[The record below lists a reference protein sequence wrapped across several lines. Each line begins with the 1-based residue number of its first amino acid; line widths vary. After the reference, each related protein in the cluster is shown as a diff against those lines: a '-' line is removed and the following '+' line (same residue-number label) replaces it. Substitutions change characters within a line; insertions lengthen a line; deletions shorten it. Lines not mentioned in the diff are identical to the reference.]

1 MKGNSSELQRKIMA
15 VTAVVA
21 GVMMIYV
28 FPEQAMRTLKI
39 ALENVMERLIPF
51 DPDFYTAVPILSST
65 YGAWMVILVL
75 CGALSICI
83 APAIYKGQEWA
94 RATAMGMM
102 AVAAVSGMTMLIP
115 WMVLVVA
122 DYSQG
127 PVAGILPPPEG
138 LSMLPPVFWTL
149 VFGLAFYYVFLFA
162 DKETVKQKFIR
173 FIPYTF
179 LGIVAGMVFMNAQHG
194 VRYFIFIPELLTD
207 HAPSALTP
215 LGNFFTNLDHY
226 EALKLTKISQAQ
238 INAGELVKTV
248 EAVYD
253 PNTLVLL
260 LGGYLNY
267 IASYLIV
274 LAVPFL
280 WLRKPFAYYMV
291 LAVSL
296 ATATAGINGYIVR
309 NSFEW
314 GVGGMMS
321 LALFTMFL
329 IPIFRKQFFPLEEET
344 NAEEATA

>member
-21 GVMMIYV
+21 GLMMIYV

-51 DPDFYTAVPILSST
+51 DPDFYTAVPILSTT
-65 YGAWMVILVL
+65 YGIWMVLLCL

-83 APAIYKGQEWA
+83 APAIWKGYEWA

-162 DKETVKQKFIR
+162 DKETAKQKFIR

-194 VRYFIFIPELLTD
+194 VRYFIFIPEFLTT

-238 INAGELVKTV
+238 INAGELVTNAV
-248 EAVYD
+248 PVYD

-267 IASYLIV
+267 AASYLIV

-291 LAVSL
+291 ISVSL
-296 ATATAGINGYIVR
+296 ATAIAGFNGYFVR

-321 LALFTMFL
+321 LALLVMFVV
-329 IPIFRKQFFPLEEET
+329 PVFRKQFFPLEEEAK
-344 NAEEATA
+344 AEEATA